1 MTDQEQLQELQEL
14 QEVIADRTKA
24 IMLAITK
31 AMNGIAEP
39 EDWALICMECGL
51 AFVPTITH

>member
-1 MTDQEQLQELQEL
+1 MSEL
-14 QEVIADRTKA
+14 QEVNEERIKA

-51 AFVPTITH
+51 AFVPPTTH